1 MVISIKK
8 LKEVIEELHT
18 LEKNYKQKADG
29 LEMIVKSY
37 RSLTQEGADRRA
49 LQRILEEFRQ
59 EIRSLQKLRR
69 CLGDIVNQYEKA
81 EVRVIQFSETEQ
93 TKSSVFRRINTEE
106 VRRILDD
113 YHIKIQ

>member
-29 LEMIVKSY
+29 LEMIVKNY
-37 RSLTQEGADRRA
+37 KSLTLEGTDRWA
-49 LQRILEEFRQ
+49 LQRILDEFRQ
-59 EIRSLQKLRR
+59 ELRSLKKLRR
-69 CLGDIVNQYEKA
+69 CLGDIVSQYEKS
-81 EVRVIQFSETEQ
+81 EMRVIQFSETDQ
-93 TKSSVFRRINTEE
+93 TKNSVFRRINTEE